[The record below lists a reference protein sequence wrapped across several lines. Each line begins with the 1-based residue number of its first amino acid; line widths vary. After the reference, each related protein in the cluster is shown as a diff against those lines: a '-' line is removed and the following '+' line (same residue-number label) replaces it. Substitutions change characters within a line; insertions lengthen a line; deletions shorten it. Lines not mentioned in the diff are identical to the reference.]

1 MELASIPRASQSVPE
16 EVGGSGG
23 APLISSSAT
32 KHKKPPAVGNQKRHM
47 VAKRAETS
55 QKKQSAQK
63 RVKSHAMGNQQKS
76 PTSSPLKRR
85 AEISKQRPTKRFK
98 PPMVGNK
105 QVSPLVIRSP
115 LVTDSPMMRLVLS
128 PVVMGRRSTSRS
140 PTSPVLAPHA
150 PERSPSR
157 STSPSPNLDDQTI
170 SMDNPGNNN

>member
-1 MELASIPRASQSVPE
+1 M
-16 EVGGSGG
+16 
-23 APLISSSAT
+23 
-32 KHKKPPAVGNQKRHM
+32 
-47 VAKRAETS
+47 S
-55 QKKQSAQK
+55 QKKQSPKK
-63 RVKSHAMGNQQKS
+63 RVKSPAMGNQQKS

-85 AEISKQRPTKRFK
+85 AEISKQRPAKWFK

-105 QVSPLVIRSP
+105 QVSPLV
-115 LVTDSPMMRLVLS
+115 TGSPMMRLFVS
-128 PVVMGRRSTSRS
+128 PVVMWPRSTSRS

>member
-1 MELASIPRASQSVPE
+1 MELASQSVPE

-23 APLISSSAT
+23 APLISSSAM

-55 QKKQSAQK
+55 QTKQSAKKQ
-63 RVKSHAMGNQQKS
+63 VKSPAMGNQQKF

-85 AEISKQRPTKRFK
+85 AEISKQRPAKWFK

-115 LVTDSPMMRLVLS
+115 LVTDSPMMRLVVS
-128 PVVMGRRSTSRS
+128 PVVMG
-140 PTSPVLAPHA
+140 
-150 PERSPSR
+150 
-157 STSPSPNLDDQTI
+157 
-170 SMDNPGNNN
+170 

>member
-1 MELASIPRASQSVPE
+1 MELASQSIPE

-23 APLISSSAT
+23 ALLISSSAK
-32 KHKKPPAVGNQKRHM
+32 KHKKPPAMGNQKRHL

-55 QKKQSAQK
+55 QKKQSAKK
-63 RVKSHAMGNQQKS
+63 RVNSPTMGNQQKY
-76 PTSSPLKRR
+76 PTSSPLKRH
-85 AEISKQRPTKRFK
+85 AEISKQRPAKRFK

-140 PTSPVLAPHA
+140 PTSPVLEPHA
-150 PERSPSR
+150 PERSPSC

-170 SMDNPGNNN
+170 SVDNPGNNN